1 MAETQVWRK
10 YPPPPGNECWRIATW
25 ETPPSEDSPRWGYF
39 KTAYEEYVRGQWIHS
54 PNYRGKKS
62 PYADLSKPEDVI
74 QAEFGK
80 RMEKKDQ
87 PEWVEGGK
95 MFDYQLEGMK

>member
-1 MAETQVWRK
+1 
-10 YPPPPGNECWRIATW
+10 
-25 ETPPSEDSPRWGYF
+25 
-39 KTAYEEYVRGQWIHS
+39 
-54 PNYRGKKS
+54 
-62 PYADLSKPEDVI
+62 VI